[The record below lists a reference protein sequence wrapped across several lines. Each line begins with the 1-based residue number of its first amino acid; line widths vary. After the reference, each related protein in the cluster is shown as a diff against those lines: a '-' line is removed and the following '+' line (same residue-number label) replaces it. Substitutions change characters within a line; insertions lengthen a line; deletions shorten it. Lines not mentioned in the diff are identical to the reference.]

1 MGRSVQRSI
10 YDAKEISVNFN
21 KKGAGASVA
30 GKYNRD
36 ESIFSKNNRQVAYA
50 YASQGARMLYVFWNA
65 GVQGLT
71 NFGKIAKKN
80 PKKFMAWAG
89 TQFVAGAC
97 MPLINSVLASMF
109 GDDDDDYWNI
119 PEYIRRNNVCIFDP
133 VTGGYIKIPMP
144 IELRAIYGL
153 GELMAGQMLG
163 KTDFKGMELAKQVA
177 GQVSQILPID
187 MMEGDGGFMAF
198 VPSYVKPI
206 AEILANKD
214 WTGIPLKKDY
224 DYNKNMPEWTKAYKG
239 TNPWLVGL
247 SEAVNDWTGGNKH
260 KKGAID
266 IDPSAVQHLFEGY
279 FGGVGKMISQTFD
292 TASLLWSKDMREGW
306 TWGRNAPIINRFY
319 TSSDKRAEEKRITSD
334 WWRHKDEMDIVGQQ
348 YNGFKRDMKTKD
360 AVEYAKAKEELRK
373 LMESDEYGQY
383 VMWKEYDKKLNKL
396 NEALKK
402 DINNDELKERK
413 IILQE
418 NMNEI
423 FKKAE

>member
-1 MGRSVQRSI
+1 M
-10 YDAKEISVNFN
+10 
-21 KKGAGASVA
+21 
-30 GKYNRD
+30 
-36 ESIFSKNNRQVAYA
+36 
-50 YASQGARMLYVFWNA
+50 YVFWNA

-97 MPLINSVLASMF
+97 MPLINAALASMF

-163 KTDFKGMELAKQVA
+163 KTDFKGYDLTKQVM

-187 MMEGDGGFMAF
+187 MMEGDGGLMAF
-198 VPSYVKPI
+198 APTAVKPI
-206 AEILANKD
+206 VEIIANKD
-214 WTGIPLKKDY
+214 WTGTPLKKDY

-247 SEAVNDWTGGNKH
+247 SEAVNDWTGGNKY
-260 KKGAID
+260 KKGYID

-279 FGGVGKMISQTFD
+279 FGGVGKMISQIFD
-292 TASLLWSKDMREGW
+292 TASLLWSEDMREDW
-306 TWGRNAPIINRFY
+306 TWGRHAPIINRFY

-334 WWRHKDEMDIVGQQ
+334 WWMHKDRMEIFGQQ
-348 YNGFKRDMKTKD
+348 LRGFEREIDNASD
-360 AVEYAKAKEELRK
+360 PVELAKAK
-373 LMESDEYGQY
+373 DEYFKLVNSEENDQY
-383 VMWKEYDKKLNKL
+383 MAWKDYDKDIKEI
-396 NEALKK
+396 NELL
-402 DINNDELKERK
+402 NDESVSTEAKDNLKDEKQRIMK
-413 IILQE
+413 E
-418 NMNEI
+418 MNDI
-423 FKKAE
+423 FKKKED